1 MPRNPSNNKY
11 KKALDGRSNNGQKKG
26 DNKLRAI
33 EKELKGLSKDTA
45 AKQNRN
51 AVYATNGI
59 KEVFGSEQDFW
70 KHVAEESKGSFNH
83 MKMLVEYAFGKP
95 TDNAQPISSGK
106 VDIPI
111 INFFT
116 GTPQKEIDNT
126 IDLDTYEDTSDA

>member
-59 KEVFGSEQDFW
+59 KEVF
-70 KHVAEESKGSFNH
+70 
-83 MKMLVEYAFGKP
+83 
-95 TDNAQPISSGK
+95 
-106 VDIPI
+106 
-111 INFFT
+111 
-116 GTPQKEIDNT
+116 
-126 IDLDTYEDTSDA
+126 